1 MAGFSDRRGSL
12 TKGNPVSDA
21 LKRLSRLGMNYDDM
35 VLKNSR
41 AVGFTENQIGY
52 GMFNPMGSDSD
63 DMYYLFASLSMTDVS
78 NKKNISYFDKSY
90 MKKRD
95 QLRNFAVQDE
105 IEDILDTVT
114 DEAIVFDET
123 NYFAYPVINTS
134 VSKEVKDELIDSYN
148 KIYEY
153 FGFSDGQSAWNYFRK
168 WLVDGY
174 LAFEII
180 YDDEQRHI
188 IGFKELDPVSLL
200 PAVDKESGKKIWI
213 QYKGGGPKER
223 VLFDTQIIYLAYSSV
238 NSPSRVS
245 YVERLIRS
253 FNLLRIME
261 HSRIIWAVTNASFKM
276 KFVIPVGGKSKTRAK
291 QSLAQL
297 MNNYR
302 ELVNF
307 DTQSGEI
314 QTNGKPM
321 MQFHK
326 EYWLPSKDGEQ
337 PEIDTLANDGPQ
349 LSDTESL
356 QWFYDKL
363 KLASKIPFS
372 RFDKD
377 SPATYEMAAE
387 GMNREEIKFAKFINR
402 LRSIFQEILV
412 KPLYIQ
418 VCLDFPELEDDTNF
432 KGNLTIKYNKDNVFE
447 ELKQMELASKRI
459 DFISQVRSSL
469 TEQDKDMNEV
479 PFFSLNFLIKKYGGF
494 TEEDLKKNKKMKEI
508 DDLVKQG
515 YEPADAEKIVDG
527 ADPKDFK
534 KVGDDMEDANMDAGE
549 LGGADAGGS
558 EDIPGLEL

>member
-21 LKRLSRLGMNYDDM
+21 LKRLSRLGMHYDDM

-63 DMYYLFASLSMTDVS
+63 DMYYLFASLSMTDIS
-78 NKKNISYFDKSY
+78 SKKNISYFDKSY
-90 MKKRD
+90 QKKRD

-105 IEDILDTVT
+105 IEDILDTIA
-114 DEAIVFDET
+114 DEAIVFDES
-123 NYFAYPVINTS
+123 NYFAYPIINS
-134 VSKEVKDELIDSYN
+134 AVEKNVKEDLIDCYN

-153 FGFSDGQSAWNYFRK
+153 FGFSDGQSVWNYFRK

-174 LAFEII
+174 LSFEII
-180 YDDEQRHI
+180 YDNTQKQI
-188 IGFKELDPVSLL
+188 IGFKELDPISLM
-200 PAVDKESGKKIWI
+200 PAVDKESGKRIWI

-223 VLFDTQIIYLAYSSV
+223 VLFDSQIIYLAYSSV

-253 FNLLRIME
+253 FNLLRVME
-261 HSRIIWAVTNASFKM
+261 HSRIIWAVTNASYKM

-302 ELVNF
+302 EVVNF

-337 PEIDTLANDGPQ
+337 PEIETLSNDGPQ

-356 QWFYDKL
+356 QWFYDKM

-412 KPLYIQ
+412 KPLYLQI
-418 VCLDFPELEDDTNF
+418 CLNYPELEDDTNF
-432 KGNLTIKYNKDNVFE
+432 KGNLTIRYNKDNVFE

-459 DFISQVRSSL
+459 DFISQVRSGL
-469 TEQDKDMNEV
+469 VDQDESGGDI
-479 PFFSLNFLIKKYGGF
+479 PFFNLDFLIKKYGGF
-494 TEEDLKKNKKMKEI
+494 TEEDLKKNEKMKKIETF
-508 DDLVKQG
+508 VSQG
-515 YEPADAEKIVDG
+515 YTREDAEKIANG
-527 ADPKDFK
+527 ENPKKFK
-534 KVGDDMEDANMDAGE
+534 KKSDNEKSDETENDLEDDISN
-549 LGGADAGGS
+549 
-558 EDIPGLEL
+558 LEL